1 VQTDTQYLSALFP
14 DEYRVLGIRMAPYT
28 LGHAMLLERL
38 GSPFVT
44 GLPAA
49 PEQRS
54 AAQAGARLPGRGD
67 LKLAIALCR
76 RSYPRA
82 LARVR
87 RTLGIGNWS
96 FVIERPWLLDQE
108 TQLSG
113 IAQLTDYIRAFQH
126 RPATWNERPGG
137 REMGTPFLLAVKL
150 TQVMHLG
157 KTDLQALCTPLS
169 AALWEYACCWELQE
183 KMQVVNPA
191 ERLAQ
196 AAVDALKARAKSV
209 NGNDTQHPTDTPQ
222 GSNGRRV

>member
-1 VQTDTQYLSALFP
+1 MQTDTQYLSALFP

-44 GLPAA
+44 GAH
-49 PEQRS
+49 
-54 AAQAGARLPGRGD
+54 LPGRGD

-96 FVIERPWLLDQE
+96 FVLERPWLLDQE

-196 AAVDALKARAKSV
+196 AAVDALKSRAKPV
-209 NGNDTQHPTDTPQ
+209 NGNPQPASDNPQ